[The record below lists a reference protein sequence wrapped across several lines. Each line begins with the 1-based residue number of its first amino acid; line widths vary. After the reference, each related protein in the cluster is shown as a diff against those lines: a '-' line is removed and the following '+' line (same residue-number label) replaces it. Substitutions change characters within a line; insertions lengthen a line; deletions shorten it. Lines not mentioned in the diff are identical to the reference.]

1 MSLPYGMLPQGGLHT
16 GNSSNGAPTQSVSIP
31 GGHIM
36 QPDGK
41 FAQSYSGPKQG
52 KVPLTMS
59 PSLSLGDK
67 DKTTQPSLVSSEK
80 PSNKSSSSSESVIMP
95 VNGEIPGGGVHP
107 NFYIPVQ
114 HQQKQL
120 ANSPDI
126 NSLGSNLPSCPQ
138 NVSNLTV
145 SPSTVSSV
153 QHNARTFEEE
163 VISVEERRAMHPKY
177 SVYLSARIESLHDS
191 IDARLKCLQ

>member
-1 MSLPYGMLPQGGLHT
+1 MPTPMSLPYGMLPQGGLHT
-16 GNSSNGAPTQSVSIP
+16 GNASSGAPTQSVSIS
-31 GGHIM
+31 GRQNM

-41 FAQSYSGPKQG
+41 FAQSYSGTNQG
-52 KVPLTMS
+52 KVPLTIS
-59 PSLSLGDK
+59 PSLSLGEK
-67 DKTTQPSLVSSEK
+67 GKTTGK
-80 PSNKSSSSSESVIMP
+80 PSNKSSSKSESVINP
-95 VNGEIPGGGVHP
+95 VKGDIPGGGVHP

-114 HQQKQL
+114 YQQKQL
-120 ANSPDI
+120 ANSPDA
-126 NSLGSNLPSCPQ
+126 NSLGGNLPPCPQ
-138 NVSNLTV
+138 NLSNVSV

-153 QHNARTFEEE
+153 QHNARTFAEE